1 MAHVIVFF
9 VYHYFIHLFM
19 KPVYA
24 KSSFL
29 DDVIKMVEDE
39 YSAKLSLCTQLNVT
53 CHEEL
58 GEYGIWLNIAE
69 SHLLIDPL
77 HLFESIFIPS
87 RYLHVSTV
95 VVNGKKEKASFRIE
109 IVKENYVYSWS
120 LYHPGVKNYSRNY
133 YSKDDY
139 IKLVRKLLQDLYDKW
154 NEGNAVAYEKGDVSL
169 NALEICAKQCQL
181 SYTFPTDFRL
191 VAKDIVVEDFVFDV
205 LQAEEYRIGI
215 GDRVYKAYLPDWEN
229 NFERIRYQLE
239 GISFYGNDASVSFYC
254 DMEKITVSLIKKRI
268 LDEVKQVGGGE
279 AYSYK
284 DYLYVSI
291 SANQCE
297 YMPPIFSFCE
307 IKKTISKFY
316 ESLLQMALFYPET
329 ANYDCYNSRI
339 TVYNQIK
346 SPMIESF
353 LTDKKQFEDT
363 YATRQ
368 VRIKSILIINPDYDE
383 LIYDENNLML
393 YEDGLGEIIND
404 EFDIQGFFEWGREIH
419 PIVIEASVG
428 NPYEKDWEDYHRRG
442 LEYARELRKCL
453 PDEYDLWYHRPFED
467 KTNTVPD
474 KQLII
479 E

>member
-1 MAHVIVFF
+1 M
-9 VYHYFIHLFM
+9 LM
-19 KPVYA
+19 EPVYA
-24 KSSFL
+24 KSTFL
-29 DDVIKMVEDE
+29 DEVRKMVEE
-39 YSAKLSLCTQLNVT
+39 EWTGKLLLCTQLKLS
-53 CHEEL
+53 CHEES
-58 GEYGIWLNIAE
+58 GEYGIWLNIGDA
-69 SHLLIDPL
+69 HLLIDPL
-77 HLFESIFIPS
+77 HLFESIFMPS
-87 RYLHVSTV
+87 GYLHVSTV
-95 VVNGKKEKASFRIE
+95 IENSKKRKASFRVE
-109 IVKENYVYSWS
+109 IVQESYVYSWS

-139 IKLVRKLLQDLYDKW
+139 IKLIRKVLRDLYDKW
-154 NEGNAVAYEKGDVSL
+154 NDGYTGAYEKGDLSIK
-169 NALEICAKQCQL
+169 ALEICAKQCQI
-181 SYTFPTDFRL
+181 SCIFPTDFRL
-191 VAKDIVVEDFVFDV
+191 VTKDIIVEDFVFDV
-205 LQAEEYRIGI
+205 LQVEEYRIGI

-229 NFERIRYQLE
+229 NFERIRNQLE
-239 GISFYGNDASVSFYC
+239 GISFYGNDASVCFYC
-254 DMEKITVSLIKKRI
+254 DMEKITVSFIKKRI

-297 YMPPIFSFCE
+297 YMPPIFGFCE

-346 SPMIESF
+346 SPMIEAF

-393 YEDGLGEIIND
+393 YEDDLGEIIND

-453 PDEYDLWYHRPFED
+453 SDEYDLWYHRPFED

>member
-1 MAHVIVFF
+1 MEEPI
-9 VYHYFIHLFM
+9 
-19 KPVYA
+19 YA

-29 DDVIKMVEDE
+29 DTVRKMVEE
-39 YSAKLSLCTQLNVT
+39 ESIGKLSICTHLNLT

-58 GEYGIWLNIAE
+58 GEYGIWLNIGE

-77 HLFESIFIPS
+77 HLLESTFS
-87 RYLHVSTV
+87 QAGRLLVRTV
-95 VVNGKKEKASFRIE
+95 VENGVKQSGAFRIDIIQE
-109 IVKENYVYSWS
+109 ELIYSWS
-120 LYHPGVKNYSRNY
+120 LFHPGVKRYSRNY
-133 YSKDDY
+133 YAKDEY
-139 IKLVRKLLQDLYDKW
+139 IKLVCEVLQDLYNKW
-154 NEGNAVAYEKGDVSL
+154 CSGNDVAYEKADVSL
-169 NALEICAKQCQL
+169 KAMEICAKQCQL

-239 GISFYGNDASVSFYC
+239 GISFYGNDASVCFYC
-254 DMEKITVSLIKKRI
+254 DMEKITVSFIKKRI

-297 YMPPIFSFCE
+297 YMPPIFGFCE

-316 ESLLQMALFYPET
+316 ESLLQMSLFYPET

-393 YEDGLGEIIND
+393 YEDDLGEIIND

>member
-1 MAHVIVFF
+1 MEEPI
-9 VYHYFIHLFM
+9 
-19 KPVYA
+19 YA

-29 DDVIKMVEDE
+29 DTVRKMVEE
-39 YSAKLSLCTQLNVT
+39 ESIGKLSICTHLNLT

-58 GEYGIWLNIAE
+58 GEYGIWLNIGE

-77 HLFESIFIPS
+77 HLLESTFS
-87 RYLHVSTV
+87 QAGRLLVRTV
-95 VVNGKKEKASFRIE
+95 VENGVKQSGAFRIDIIQE
-109 IVKENYVYSWS
+109 ELIYSWS
-120 LYHPGVKNYSRNY
+120 LFHPGVKRYSRNY
-133 YSKDDY
+133 YAKDEY
-139 IKLVRKLLQDLYDKW
+139 IKLVCEVLQDLYNKW
-154 NEGNAVAYEKGDVSL
+154 SSGNDVAYEKADVGL
-169 NALEICAKQCQL
+169 KAMEICAKQSKL
-181 SYTFPTDFRL
+181 PSTFPTDFRL
-191 VAKDIVVEDFVFDV
+191 VTKDIVVEDFVFDV

-239 GISFYGNDASVSFYC
+239 GISFYGNDASVCFYC
-254 DMEKITVSLIKKRI
+254 DMEKITVSFIKKRI

-297 YMPPIFSFCE
+297 YMPPIFGFCE

-393 YEDGLGEIIND
+393 YEDDLGEIIND

-428 NPYEKDWEDYHRRG
+428 NPYEKNWEDYHRRG

-453 PDEYDLWYHRPFED
+453 SDEYDLWYHRPFED

>member
-19 KPVYA
+19 EPVYA

-29 DDVIKMVEDE
+29 DDVRKMVEDE
-39 YSAKLSLCTQLNVT
+39 YSGKLSLCTQLNVT

-58 GEYGIWLNIAE
+58 GEYGIWLNIGE
-69 SHLLIDPL
+69 SHLLID
-77 HLFESIFIPS
+77 
-87 RYLHVSTV
+87 
-95 VVNGKKEKASFRIE
+95 
-109 IVKENYVYSWS
+109 
-120 LYHPGVKNYSRNY
+120 
-133 YSKDDY
+133 
-139 IKLVRKLLQDLYDKW
+139 
-154 NEGNAVAYEKGDVSL
+154 
-169 NALEICAKQCQL
+169 
-181 SYTFPTDFRL
+181 
-191 VAKDIVVEDFVFDV
+191 
-205 LQAEEYRIGI
+205 
-215 GDRVYKAYLPDWEN
+215 
-229 NFERIRYQLE
+229 
-239 GISFYGNDASVSFYC
+239 
-254 DMEKITVSLIKKRI
+254 
-268 LDEVKQVGGGE
+268 
-279 AYSYK
+279 
-284 DYLYVSI
+284 
-291 SANQCE
+291 
-297 YMPPIFSFCE
+297 
-307 IKKTISKFY
+307 
-316 ESLLQMALFYPET
+316 
-329 ANYDCYNSRI
+329 
-339 TVYNQIK
+339 QIK

-393 YEDGLGEIIND
+393 YEDDLGEIIND
-404 EFDIQGFFEWGREIH
+404 EFDIHGFFEWGREIH